1 MEWLIIGV
9 LATIVIIL
17 LLQKRAD
24 KANSNSVVEARAQEL
39 LLQGQLKETSVELL
53 NLQEELGLERE
64 KNRELLSQ
72 KKSSETRLGQISEH
86 VIPFLDGCP
95 YNPKDLHFLGNP
107 IDYVVFDLDQ
117 GEITFLE
124 VKTGN
129 SKQSK
134 RQKLIKNIIKAGK
147 VYFAE
152 MRIDQKG
159 TKHKR
164 YDNAELASEVS
175 NVDED

>member
-1 MEWLIIGV
+1 MEWLIISV
-9 LATIVIIL
+9 LAAAVIIL
-17 LLQKRAD
+17 LLRGRRP
-24 KANSNSVVEARAQEL
+24 SREVIEARAKEL
-39 LLQGQLKETSVELL
+39 LIEGQLKEASANLI
-53 NLQEELGLERE
+53 NLQEELGQERE

-86 VIPFLDGCP
+86 VIPFLEGCP

-164 YDNAELASEVS
+164 YDNTEKAIEVGD
-175 NVDED
+175 VDEDQE

>member
-1 MEWLIIGV
+1 MEWLIIGILAVAV
-9 LATIVIIL
+9 LVL
-17 LLQKRAD
+17 LLGRRRDPKE
-24 KANSNSVVEARAQEL
+24 VVEARAREMVL
-39 LLQGQLKETSVELL
+39 TGQLKEVNTELI
-53 NLQEELGLERE
+53 NIQEELGLERE

-86 VIPFLDGCP
+86 VIPFLEGCP

-164 YDNAELASEVS
+164 YDNAETANEVS
-175 NVDED
+175 NVDEDQE

>member
-1 MEWLIIGV
+1 MEWLIIGI
-9 LATIVIIL
+9 LAAVVVYL
-17 LLQKRAD
+17 LLNRRAEP
-24 KANSNSVVEARAQEL
+24 KAIIEARAKEMVL
-39 LLQGQLKETSVELL
+39 NSQLKEASENLL
-53 NLQEELGLERE
+53 NIQEELGLERE

-86 VIPFLDGCP
+86 VIPFLEGCP

-164 YDNAELASEVS
+164 YDNAELAGEVG

>member
-1 MEWLIIGV
+1 MEWIIIGV
-9 LATIVIIL
+9 LALAVIVL
-17 LLQKRAD
+17 LLRKSAPPKTVDQRA
-24 KANSNSVVEARAQEL
+24 KEL
-39 LLQGQLKETSVELL
+39 ILEGQLKEANKQIIDT
-53 NLQEELGLERE
+53 QEELGLERE

-86 VIPFLDGCP
+86 VVPFLAGCP

-164 YDNAELASEVS
+164 YDNAEGAGELDVSE
-175 NVDED
+175 DQE